1 MCPPCHGSEAVLIRG
16 WPGPVFSLPPCR
28 PRNYPNPVFSI
39 HEKPPGLS
47 ENAFKV
53 KVNAFVDMYLG
64 AAAAKEFILSAH
76 LIFSTNEVDSLA
88 PRMGVQPSSLLACV
102 IYELESKAHVEQI
115 PGDPS
120 FRPVF
125 QADDQLELHPNRHCF
140 RC

>member
-1 MCPPCHGSEAVLIRG
+1 MCLPRHGSETVLIRG

-28 PRNYPNPVFSI
+28 PRNYRNPVFYI
-39 HEKPPGLS
+39 HEKPPGRS

-53 KVNAFVDMYLG
+53 KVNAFVDMCLG
-64 AAAAKEFILSAH
+64 AAAAQEFILSAH

-102 IYELESKAHVEQI
+102 IYELESETNVEQI
-115 PGDPS
+115 LGDPS